1 MILGNLGLK
10 LFQSKHT
17 PKSKFSPYKIALIEG
32 KKQWLVAFAVLLVLF
47 SARVGY
53 DFYVWSKLP
62 FDTPGEIKAQ
72 VLLQY
77 QKTKDNKTYWVL
89 KLDSGGHIFYM
100 TSREDLKPLQGRYIR
115 VYGKTKCK
123 FLEYFKSCFFINF
136 TFSVLPQRDFIHP
149 VTNHIDM
156 QHQNPINA
164 SLFKTLFFGTALHK
178 QWRDVSNL
186 LGLAHI
192 IAISG
197 FHLGVLSSFLF
208 VILAP
213 MYRFLQRRYFSYRN
227 ELYDLGFI
235 ILCALFGYL
244 IILDFLPSFLRA
256 FVMGVIGFVLYY
268 SGLQIV
274 NFKLLGLVGLV
285 CVTLFPSVLVN
296 IGFILS
302 MFGVF
307 YILLFVRYVQTKN
320 LILYWIVFNI
330 VIFISITPIVHYFF
344 SYFSPYQLVSI
355 PVSLSF
361 VVFFPLMIVLHCIGL
376 GGIFD
381 KLLDF
386 VLVLQIP
393 SIDYYLPLP
402 YMLFYAILG
411 FGAIYFKKLYIAML
425 LCALGFYGFLLF
437 KFITNFNV

>member
-1 MILGNLGLK
+1 MI
-10 LFQSKHT
+10 
-17 PKSKFSPYKIALIEG
+17 
-32 KKQWLVAFAVLLVLF
+32 F

-53 DFYVWSKLP
+53 DFYVWSGLP
-62 FDTPGEIKAQ
+62 FENPGEIKGQ

-77 QKTKDNKTYWVL
+77 QKTKNDKTYWVL

-115 VYGKTKCK
+115 VYGKTNCG

-136 TFSVLPQRDFIHP
+136 TFSTLPKRDFIQP
-149 VTNHIDM
+149 ITNYIDS
-156 QHQNPINA
+156 QHQNPLNA
-164 SLFKTLFFGTALHK
+164 SLYKTLFFGIALHK

-208 VILAP
+208 FVLAP
-213 MYRFLQRRYFSYRN
+213 IYRFFQRRYFSYRN
-227 ELYDLGFI
+227 ELYDLSLI
-235 ILCALFGYL
+235 IICVMFGYL
-244 IILDFLPSFLRA
+244 VILDFLPSFLRA
-256 FVMGVIGFVLYY
+256 FVMAVIGVFLYY

-274 NFKLLGLVGLV
+274 SFKLLLLAGLICVGM
-285 CVTLFPSVLVN
+285 FPGVLGS

-307 YILLFVRYVQTKN
+307 YIFLFVKYCKTKN
-320 LILYWIVFNI
+320 LVLYWTYFNV
-330 VIFISITPIVHYFF
+330 VIFLSIMPIVHYFF
-344 SYFSPYQLVSI
+344 PYFSPYQLVSI

-361 VVFFPLMIVLHCIGL
+361 VVMFPIMILLHCVGF

-381 KLLDF
+381 RLLDF
-386 VLVLQIP
+386 VLALEIP

-402 YMLFYAILG
+402 HTLCYAALG
-411 FGAIYFKKLYIAML
+411 FGAIYSKKIYVVMI
-425 LCALGFYGFLLF
+425 LCAIGFYGFLLF
-437 KFITNFNV
+437 SFLR